1 MTTEKVKTNPIAS
14 IIEDYGYYLTLVVA
28 LVATLGSLYFSE
40 VRQFE
45 PCRLCWFQRIMMYP
59 IGILALVGLI
69 KQDEYLPNYVLPLS
83 LIGLCISIYH
93 ILIQNGIIVQSSGC
107 TTVLCSIKYVNWL
120 GFISI
125 PVLAG
130 TAFLI
135 ISTIMFLNLRTLNQ
149 VEQS

>member
-1 MTTEKVKTNPIAS
+1 MTIQKTKSNPLVS
-14 IIEDYGYYLTLVVA
+14 ITEDYGYYLTLIVA

-59 IGILALVGLI
+59 IGILALVGII
-69 KQDEYLPNYVLPLS
+69 KQDEYLPNYILPLS
-83 LIGLCISIYH
+83 VIGIGISIYH

-107 TTVLCSIKYVNWL
+107 TTVLCSLKYINWL

-135 ISTIMFLNLRTLNQ
+135 INVLMFASLRLANS
-149 VEQS
+149 E

>member
-1 MTTEKVKTNPIAS
+1 MTTQNSTSSPIQKFIS
-14 IIEDYGYYLTLVVA
+14 DYGHYLTLVVA
-28 LVATLGSLYFSE
+28 LAATFGSLYFSE
-40 VRQFE
+40 IRQFE

-59 IGILALVGLI
+59 IGILVLVGII

-83 LIGLCISIYH
+83 LIGICISVYH
-93 ILIQNGIIVQSSGC
+93 ILIQNGIIVQSNGC
-107 TTVLCSIKYVNWL
+107 TTVLCSIKYINWF

-135 ISTIMFLNLRTLNQ
+135 INILMFASLRYANQ
-149 VEQS
+149 DE

>member
-1 MTTEKVKTNPIAS
+1 MTTKNVTSNIFTS
-14 IIEDYGYYLTLVVA
+14 IIEEYGYYLTLVVA

-40 VRQFE
+40 IRQFE

-59 IGILALVGLI
+59 IGILALVGI
-69 KQDEYLPNYVLPLS
+69 TKQDEYLPNYILPLS
-83 LIGLCISIYH
+83 IIGIGISVYH

-107 TTVLCSIKYVNWL
+107 TTVLCSIKYINWF

-130 TAFLI
+130 AAFLI
-135 ISTIMFLNLRTLNQ
+135 INVLMFMSLRLVNS
-149 VEQS
+149 E

>member
-1 MTTEKVKTNPIAS
+1 MTTEKAQTNPIAS
-14 IIEDYGYYLTLVVA
+14 IIEEYGYYLTLVVA

-59 IGILALVGLI
+59 IGILALVGII
-69 KQDEYLPNYVLPLS
+69 KQDEYLPNYILPLS
-83 LIGLCISIYH
+83 LIGIGISIYH

-107 TTVLCSIKYVNWL
+107 TTVLCSIKYINWF

-130 TAFLI
+130 TAFLLI
-135 ISTIMFLNLRTLNQ
+135 NILMFASLRLANQ
-149 VEQS
+149 E

>member
-1 MTTEKVKTNPIAS
+1 MTVKNFKLSTVTS
-14 IIEDYGYYLTLVVA
+14 VVEEYGYYLTLVVA

-59 IGILALVGLI
+59 IGILALVGII

-83 LIGLCISIYH
+83 VIGFCISIYH
-93 ILIQNGIIVQSSGC
+93 ILIQNGVIVQSSGC
-107 TTVLCSIKYVNWL
+107 TTVLCSIKYINWF

-130 TAFLI
+130 TAFLM
-135 ISTIMFLNLRTLNQ
+135 ISILMFTSLRLANS
-149 VEQS
+149 E